1 MVDIQNLNMSNECR
15 SLGCGNIHNPLF
27 YYHCYS
33 SDLLHCIECALMELA
48 MNCRRVMTSTFLHCI
63 NHTHMFHLHNSS
75 VVSHTLDSYMLLLH
89 IPPTADEMEGATTRR
104 TEILKLH
111 NCVQSR
117 HSPGGIQDWQKKRL
131 NMFRY
136 RKWCYLIL
144 ESKPPQQ
151 PPSDGYIM
159 LWIKKRQ
166 LTLLSQIKLALNNQR
181 CCIISYDLEDWA
193 FEVQK
198 FSF

>member
-1 MVDIQNLNMSNECR
+1 MLR
-15 SLGCGNIHNPLF
+15 S
-27 YYHCYS
+27 
-33 SDLLHCIECALMELA
+33 D
-48 MNCRRVMTSTFLHCI
+48 
-63 NHTHMFHLHNSS
+63 
-75 VVSHTLDSYMLLLH
+75 
-89 IPPTADEMEGATTRR
+89 
-104 TEILKLH
+104 
-111 NCVQSR
+111 
-117 HSPGGIQDWQKKRL
+117 
-131 NMFRY
+131 RY